1 MGRLF
6 WKFFLIVWLAQ
17 LAAVIAT
24 GAIFWAERRSMEARF
39 AEGRTTA
46 VRPAPPG
53 EFGPPGEAPPFGR
66 PGDPPPPFPDP
77 HKPPPLPWLH
87 IATGLLASLAS
98 AAGIAWYVARPV
110 RRLKQAFAAAS
121 DGDLSLRVAPGMGRR
136 RDELADLGRD
146 FDRMSE
152 RLHNLLEAQTRLLHD
167 VSHELR
173 SPLARLHAAIGLA
186 RQEPARFEETM
197 ARLEREGERMNQ
209 LVGELLTLSRLEA
222 GVQGK
227 AEVLELD
234 ELMAE
239 LVEDARLEAVARK
252 QIVEVEECRGL
263 RVLANPE
270 LLHRAVENVVRN
282 ALKHAPDGSTIRIV
296 SSAQAAGR
304 CRISVFDPGPGVPED
319 ELPFIFEPFR
329 RTRNAV
335 GNGHGLGLAIAR
347 RVMSSIDGT
356 ITANNLAG
364 GGFRVTL
371 EMPLAGP
378 EQPR

>member
-17 LAAVIAT
+17 LVAVLAT
-24 GAIFWAERRSMEARF
+24 GAVFWAERRSMEARF
-39 AEGRTTA
+39 TE
-46 VRPAPPG
+46 RPAPSAPPPG
-53 EFGPPGEAPPFGR
+53 EFGPPGEPPPFAR
-66 PGDPPPPFPDP
+66 PDGAPPPFPDP
-77 HKPPPLPWLH
+77 RKPPRVPWLH
-87 IATGLLASLAS
+87 IISGLLASLAS
-98 AAGIAWYVARPV
+98 AAGIAWYVSRPV
-110 RRLKQAFAAAS
+110 RRLKRAFAAAS
-121 DGDLSLRVAPGMGRR
+121 EGDLSLRIGPAMGQR

-152 RLHNLLEAQTRLLHD
+152 RLHSLLDAQTRLLHD

-197 ARLEREGERMNQ
+197 NRLEREGERMNL

-227 AEVLELD
+227 VEVLELD
-234 ELMAE
+234 ELIAE
-239 LVEDARLEAVARK
+239 LIDDARLEAAAHH
-252 QIVEVEECRGL
+252 QIVTVEECRGL
-263 RVLANPE
+263 RVRANPE
-270 LLHRAVENVVRN
+270 LLHRALENVVRN
-282 ALKHAPDGSTIRIV
+282 ALKHTPDGGTIRIV
-296 SSAQAAGR
+296 SLKIGERR
-304 CRISVFDPGPGVPED
+304 CRISVLDPGPGVPED

-347 RVMSSIDGT
+347 RVMTSIDGT
-356 ITANNLAG
+356 ISAANLAS
-364 GGFRVTL
+364 GGFRVDL
-371 EMPLAGP
+371 ELPLAG
-378 EQPR
+378 

>member
-17 LAAVIAT
+17 LAAVLAT

-39 AEGRTTA
+39 AERLA
-46 VRPAPPG
+46 PPAPPPPG
-53 EFGPPGEAPPFGR
+53 EFGPAGEPPRFAG
-66 PGDPPPPFPDP
+66 PDGAPPPFPDP
-77 HKPPPLPWLH
+77 RKLPRVPWLH
-87 IATGLLASLAS
+87 IISGLLASLAS

-110 RRLKQAFAAAS
+110 RRLKRAFAAAS
-121 DGDLSLRVAPGMGRR
+121 EGDLSLRIGPAMGRR

-152 RLHNLLEAQTRLLHD
+152 RLHSLLDAQTRLLHD

-186 RQEPARFEETM
+186 RQEPSRFEETM
-197 ARLEREGERMNQ
+197 HRLEREGERMNQ

-227 AEVLELD
+227 VEILELD
-234 ELMAE
+234 ELIAE
-239 LVEDARLEAVARK
+239 LSDDARLEAAAHH
-252 QIVEVEECRGL
+252 QIVAVEECRGL
-263 RVLANPE
+263 RVRANPE
-270 LLHRAVENVVRN
+270 LLHRALENVVRN
-282 ALKHAPDGSTIRIV
+282 ALKHAPDGGTIRIV
-296 SSAQAAGR
+296 SATCGERR
-304 CRISVFDPGPGVPED
+304 CRISVIDPGPGVPED

-329 RTRNAV
+329 RTRNAI

-347 RVMSSIDGT
+347 RVMTSIDGT
-356 ITANNLAG
+356 ISAVNLAG
-364 GGFRVTL
+364 GGFRVDL
-371 EMPLAGP
+371 ELPLAG
-378 EQPR
+378 

>member
-17 LAAVIAT
+17 LAAVLAT
-24 GAIFWAERRSMEARF
+24 GAIFWAERQRLEARF
-39 AEGRTTA
+39 AE
-46 VRPAPPG
+46 RPAPPPPPPAG
-53 EFGPPGEAPPFGR
+53 FGARGEAPPLFR
-66 PGDPPPPFPDP
+66 PGEPPPFPEP
-77 HKPPPLPWLH
+77 GKPRLPWLH
-87 IATGLLASLAS
+87 IVSGLLASLAS

-121 DGDLSLRVAPGMGRR
+121 DGDLSLRIGPAMGRR

-152 RLHNLLEAQTRLLHD
+152 RLHSLLDAQTRLLHD

-186 RQEPARFEETM
+186 RQEPERFEETM
-197 ARLEREGERMNQ
+197 NRLEREGERMNQ
-209 LVGELLTLSRLEA
+209 LVGELLTLARLEA

-227 AEVLELD
+227 VEVFELD
-234 ELMAE
+234 ELISG
-239 LVEDARLEAVARK
+239 LIEDARLEAAARH
-252 QIVEVEECRGL
+252 QIVDLEECRGL
-263 RVLANPE
+263 QLRANPE

-282 ALKHAPDGSTIRIV
+282 ALKHTPDGGTIRIV
-296 SSAQAAGR
+296 SR
-304 CRISVFDPGPGVPED
+304 RLDERHCRISVFDPGPGVPED
-319 ELPFIFEPFR
+319 ELPYIFDPFR

-347 RVMSSIDGT
+347 RVMDSIDGT
-356 ITANNLAG
+356 ITASNIAS
-364 GGFRVTL
+364 GGFLVNL
-371 EMPLAGP
+371 DMPLAG
-378 EQPR
+378 

>member
-24 GAIFWAERRSMEARF
+24 GAIFWAERRSLEARF
-39 AEGRTTA
+39 AERLA
-46 VRPAPPG
+46 PPAPPPG
-53 EFGPPGEAPPFGR
+53 EFGPPGAPPLFAQPDGA
-66 PGDPPPPFPDP
+66 PPPFPDP
-77 HKPPPLPWLH
+77 RKPPVPWLH
-87 IATGLLASLAS
+87 VISGLLASLAS

-121 DGDLSLRVAPGMGRR
+121 EGDLSLRVAPGMGRR

-152 RLHNLLEAQTRLLHD
+152 QLHNLLDAQTRLLHD

-227 AEVLELD
+227 VEVLDID

-239 LVEDARLEAVARK
+239 LIEDARLEAAARK
-252 QIVEVEECRGL
+252 QIVDVEECRGL
-263 RVLANPE
+263 RVRANPE

-296 SSAQAAGR
+296 SSRLANQR

-347 RVMSSIDGT
+347 RVMRSIDGT

-371 EMPLAGP
+371 EIPLADLA
-378 EQPR
+378 ESR